1 MVKCCHHRSRNLNVA
16 LKGQAISI
24 RKDQGMAD
32 LNCECGACGFDLNF
46 TKPQLSLFCGCK
58 DCRQALE
65 WGATKGGKNPSALP
79 ELIYMRSD
87 ISAITGK
94 SFMKAFQLRQDA
106 KSTRL

>member
-1 MVKCCHHRSRNLNVA
+1 
-16 LKGQAISI
+16 
-24 RKDQGMAD
+24 MAD

-106 KSTRL
+106 KSTRLYCVLCFSRIIVVRALTFLKVPQPQFI